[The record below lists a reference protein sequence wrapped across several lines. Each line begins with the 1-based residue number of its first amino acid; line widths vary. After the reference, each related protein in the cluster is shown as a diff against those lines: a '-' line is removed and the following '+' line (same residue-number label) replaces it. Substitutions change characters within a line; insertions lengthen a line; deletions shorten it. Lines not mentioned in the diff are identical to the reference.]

1 MNSSFEFKRISA
13 KSIMFFLIFVSLVN
27 FLLAQPL
34 VLLGISKDLSYFLS
48 TSISGTAGL
57 TIVLTVIEAKVRNR
71 KQIFNRMLL
80 SFVICTAFSYY
91 LIYLMKLFS

>member
-34 VLLGISKDLSYFLS
+34 ILLGFSKELAFFIS
-48 TSISGTAGL
+48 TSISGTIGL
-57 TIVLTVIEAKVRNR
+57 TIVLTVIEKKIKNR
-71 KQIFNRMLL
+71 KKILNRLLL

-91 LIYLMKLFS
+91 LIYLLKLFS